1 MYRFVYKNL
10 KTGARV
16 LSHTRQDND
25 NLVLLSEMRTTD
37 IKRKEVVERKPIK
50 KSKKK

>member
-1 MYRFVYKNL
+1 MYRFVYKNK

-16 LSHTRQDND
+16 LSHTRQDNK
-25 NLVLLSEMRTTD
+25 NLELMSEIRTAD
-37 IKRKEVVERKPIK
+37 IKRKEVIERKPIK